1 MSRGSVTANDEPL
14 SALTSTRSSA
24 HSGPPKIAFPDGS
37 MTASGLRKEAARGR
51 LTIWRVANKDYTSLV
66 AIRDMMDK
74 CRTEPKA
81 HVSISETATEDRRFG
96 KSVTDRTESAL
107 NALLLTVN

>member
-1 MSRGSVTANDEPL
+1 M
-14 SALTSTRSSA
+14 RSSA
-24 HSGPPKIAFPDGS
+24 AFEPRDAAPDLPLRLDVAARIAFPDGS
-37 MTASGLRKEAARGR
+37 MTASGLRKEAVRGR
-51 LTIWRVANKDYTSLV
+51 LTIWRVANKDYTSLA

-81 HVSISETATEDRRFG
+81 HVSISETATGGRRFG